1 MAKALPAGRAVRR
14 RPMFGLFDA
23 DGWAWATTKALFWL
37 LVLIMALG
45 YIPDRAYYFMVSRTI
60 ELGILGW
67 SPVNLCPPENGAEMP
82 CPVPVGGVLP
92 WQPSP
97 AEAALPQPRSGGAAL
112 QLGTHLLY
120 AGGTDGTAP
129 SATTYT
135 VTIERGSFG
144 AWGEGPALPE
154 ARTDAALAVLS
165 GTGYLIGG
173 IGPDGAPTNTVWAI
187 GLDPDADNTLTQ
199 WAEVA
204 AEGEEPLTL
213 PEPRA
218 GASAVAVSDGIVVI
232 GGRGDGNAPTDTVWK
247 ATLDDDGVLGAFEP
261 QASLQRPVA
270 EAIAAFEGSFI
281 WVYGGSDASGATA
294 SVQRGDYGAIV
305 EPGASGEPSGG
316 HGAPAADLP
325 EGVTAWATDEGSNL
339 PAPRTGASGFAANG
353 ALYSIGGSDGTTAQG
368 DLYWALPDSEGNLP
382 GGWRHLDPT
391 DLPSG
396 LVDAAPVV
404 SGATAIL
411 IGGRENGAFITSSTR
426 TSLAPAA
433 PFFRLGIAGVVVPA
447 LQIPG
452 EIGQQIGYL
461 AAAGVGTGNF
471 VILVIIGWA
480 FNHRPEIAAWRERR
494 RIAREAKAP
503 DAG

>member
-1 MAKALPAGRAVRR
+1 
-14 RPMFGLFDA
+14 MFGLFDG
-23 DGWAWATTKALFWL
+23 DGWAWATTKAFFWL

-45 YIPDRAYYFMVSRTI
+45 YIPDRAYYFMTLRTI

-67 SPVNLCPPENGAEMP
+67 SPVNLCPPENGATMP

-97 AEAALPQPRSGGAAL
+97 AEAALPQARSGGSAI
-112 QLGTHLLY
+112 QLGTNLLY

-129 SATTYT
+129 SATSFLAQ
-135 VTIERGSFG
+135 IDRGSFG
-144 AWGEGPALPE
+144 AWTEGPALPE
-154 ARTDAALAVLS
+154 ARTDAALATLS
-165 GTGYLIGG
+165 GTAYLIGG
-173 IGPDGAPTNTVWAI
+173 IGPDGAPTTTVWAI
-187 GLDPDADNTLTQ
+187 GLDPDTSELTD
-199 WAEVA
+199 WTTEVVEDTA
-204 AEGEEPLTL
+204 LPEL

-218 GASAVAVSDGIVVI
+218 GAVAVAVSDGIVVI
-232 GGRGDGNAPTDTVWK
+232 GGRGADDQPTTTVWK
-247 ATLDDDGVLGAFEP
+247 ATLDDKGALGEFKP

-270 EAIAAFEGSFI
+270 EAVAAFEGSFI

-294 SVQRGDYGAIV
+294 SVQRGDYGAILA
-305 EPGASGEPSGG
+305 PGASAEPSDG
-316 HGAPAADLP
+316 HGAPAADVP

-353 ALYSIGGSDGTTAQG
+353 ALYLIGGSDGTTAQG
-368 DLYWALPDSEGNLP
+368 DLYWALPNADGNLP
-382 GGWRHLDPT
+382 DGWRHLDQT

-404 SGATAIL
+404 SGSTAIL
-411 IGGRENGAFITSSTR
+411 VGGRDNGTSFTSSTR

-433 PFFRLGIAGVVVPA
+433 PFFRLGIAGVVIPA

-471 VILVIIGWA
+471 VILVVIGWA

-494 RIAREAKAP
+494 RIAKEAKAP

>member
-1 MAKALPAGRAVRR
+1 MAKALPAGRAVRK

-23 DGWAWATTKALFWL
+23 DGWAWATTKAFFWL

-45 YIPDRAYYFMVSRTI
+45 YIPDRAYYFMTLRTI

-67 SPVNLCPPENGAEMP
+67 SPVNLCPAENGADMP

-97 AEAALPQPRSGGAAL
+97 AEAALPQARSGGSAI
-112 QLGTHLLY
+112 QLGTNLLY

-129 SATTYT
+129 SATSFITQ
-135 VTIERGSFG
+135 IDRGSFG
-144 AWGEGPALPE
+144 AWSEGPALPE
-154 ARTDAALAVLS
+154 ARTDAALATLS
-165 GTGYLIGG
+165 GTAYLIGG
-173 IGPDGAPTNTVWAI
+173 IGPDGAPTTTVWAI
-187 GLDPDADNTLTQ
+187 GLDPDTSELTG
-199 WAEVA
+199 WTTEVV
-204 AEGEEPLTL
+204 EETALPEL

-218 GASAVAVSDGIVVI
+218 GAVAVAVSDGIVVI
-232 GGRGDGNAPTDTVWK
+232 GGRGADNQPTTTVWK
-247 ATLDDDGVLGAFEP
+247 STLDDEGALGEFEP

-270 EAIAAFEGSFI
+270 EAVAAFEGSFI
-281 WVYGGSDASGATA
+281 WVYGGSDANGATA
-294 SVQRGDYGAIV
+294 SVQRGDYGAVV
-305 EPGASGEPSGG
+305 EPNASEAPTAAP
-316 HGAPAADLP
+316 GAPAVDAV
-325 EGVTAWATDEGSNL
+325 EGVTRWATEDGSNL
-339 PAPRTGASGFAANG
+339 PEPRTGAAGFAANG
-353 ALYSIGGSDGTTAQG
+353 ALYIIGGSDGTTPQG

-382 GGWRHLDPT
+382 DGWRHLDQT
-391 DLPSG
+391 DLPGG

-404 SGATAIL
+404 SGSTAIL
-411 IGGRENGAFITSSTR
+411 MGGRADGGALTSSTR

-494 RIAREAKAP
+494 RLAREAKAP